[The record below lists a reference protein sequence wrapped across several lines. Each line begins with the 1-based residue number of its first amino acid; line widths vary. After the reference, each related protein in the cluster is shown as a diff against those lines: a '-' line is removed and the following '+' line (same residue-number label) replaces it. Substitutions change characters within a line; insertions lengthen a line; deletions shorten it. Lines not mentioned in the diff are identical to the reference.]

1 MIYSL
6 TGKDETTFYIT
17 LTIEQD
23 DEHDDLDD
31 EDYDDF
37 DLDGSG
43 ASGIAGNSSEGF
55 PMTGASGSSS
65 CSKSVG
71 SREGGSGGSS
81 FYGQCG
87 AGITPPIYSDNN
99 MSERHRGRNGGNA
112 STSSTASDENVS
124 QTISK
129 SRISSFTFRAFH

>member
-1 MIYSL
+1 MSHFLIKSNEYLVFS
-6 TGKDETTFYIT
+6 GKDETTFYIT

-23 DEHDDLDD
+23 DENDDLDD

-87 AGITPPIYSDNN
+87 SGITQPTYSDNK
-99 MSERHRGRNGGNA
+99 MSERVRGKIGGNV

-124 QTISK
+124 QTISE
-129 SRISSFTFRAFH
+129 

>member
-1 MIYSL
+1 MFT

-23 DEHDDLDD
+23 EEDNDELGD
-31 EDYDDF
+31 EDYDEF

-55 PMTGASGSSS
+55 PIACNTTSGSSS

-71 SREGGSGGSS
+71 EGSREGGSGSS

-87 AGITPPIYSDNN
+87 NELTPRTYEDGKIVERNSGGTAAG
-99 MSERHRGRNGGNA
+99 
-112 STSSTASDENVS
+112 STTSDENMS

-129 SRISSFTFRAFH
+129 

>member
-1 MIYSL
+1 MFI

-23 DEHDDLDD
+23 EEDNDELGD
-31 EDYDDF
+31 EDYDEF

-43 ASGIAGNSSEGF
+43 ASGIAENSSEGF
-55 PMTGASGSSS
+55 PIACNTTSGSSS

-71 SREGGSGGSS
+71 EGSREGGAGSS

-87 AGITPPIYSDNN
+87 NGLAPTTYKDSKIVERNSGGTTAAG
-99 MSERHRGRNGGNA
+99 
-112 STSSTASDENVS
+112 STTSDENMS
-124 QTISK
+124 QTISN
-129 SRISSFTFRAFH
+129 